1 MVSSVLLEEGAC
13 MKSCD
18 SCKLT
23 EDSCKIAAL
32 GCKLAVSSN
41 VRFPSGER
49 GSCRFCRFL
58 RTT

>member
-1 MVSSVLLEEGAC
+1 